1 MAIGR
6 HKHNLRSPNVCS
18 GIAVSDI
25 DQLKLA
31 DIELMV
37 ASDAIDLG
45 DLD

>member
-1 MAIGR
+1 
-6 HKHNLRSPNVCS
+6 VCS

-37 ASDAIDLG
+37 AAIDLG